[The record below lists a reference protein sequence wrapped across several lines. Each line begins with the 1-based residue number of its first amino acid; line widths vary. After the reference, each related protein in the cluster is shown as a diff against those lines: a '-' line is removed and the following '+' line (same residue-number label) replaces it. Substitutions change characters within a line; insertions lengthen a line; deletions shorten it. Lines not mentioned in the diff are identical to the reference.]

1 MVRFSAPR
9 HVHHH
14 LLAAL
19 LACWSVARP
28 ASGRRADISKG
39 REPTI
44 SESIA
49 TPSSGWISACSRSN
63 FSLAS
68 SRVLPTTVSTPGMTL
83 IESGERP
90 HFAVARLEVGVEF
103 LRRFEVLRHREQHL
117 GGARRKLEPCLRLAG
132 LHDHR
137 LALRRAR
144 HHQRPAHLEMLALVM
159 QHVELFG
166 IEEQARRFWS
176 RTWASSSQVSQR
188 PCATWMN
195 SAARS

>member
-19 LACWSVARP
+19 LACWSAARP
-28 ASGRRADISKG
+28 ASGRRADTSKDPV
-39 REPTI
+39 PTM

-63 FSLAS
+63 FSFAS

-90 HFAVARLEVGVEF
+90 HFAVARLEIGVEF
-103 LRRFEVLRHREQHL
+103 LRRFEILRHREQHL
-117 GGARRKLEPCLRLAG
+117 GGARRKLAPGLRLAG

-159 QHVELFG
+159 QHDGAFRD
-166 IEEQARRFWS
+166 RR
-176 RTWASSSQVSQR
+176 TVPSSCPGRWRR
-188 PCATWMN
+188 PPRCPRGPAPPAMN